1 MKLIILGPPGT
12 GKGTISRFIEAKF
25 GCEHISTGD
34 LLRAEVAKK
43 TSIGIKIERILNE
56 GKLVSNETAMQ
67 VLSKKIRSLKDGFV
81 LDGFPRNI
89 QQAKLLDG
97 LLSQQKSS
105 LDLVLEIDSDDKVV
119 IERLSSR
126 RQCIKCKRIYGHHV
140 PSKKVGV
147 CDDCG
152 SETII
157 REDDKSKAIK
167 QRLKIYHKITKPLV
181 TFYTKKKLLMKIN
194 GNRSLD
200 KIFPELEKILKKRVK

>member
-1 MKLIILGPPGT
+1 MKLIVLGPPGT

-34 LLRAEVAKK
+34 LLRNEVAKK
-43 TSIGIKIERILNE
+43 TGIGKKIEHILNA
-56 GKLVSNETAMQ
+56 GKLVTNETAMQ
-67 VLSKKIRSLKDGFV
+67 VLSKKICSLKDGFV

-89 QQAKLLDG
+89 EQAKLFDL
-97 LLSQQKSS
+97 LLSEQKIS
-105 LDLVLEIDSDDKVV
+105 LDLVLEVDSDDKVV

-126 RQCIKCKRIYGHHV
+126 RQCVNCKRIYGHHV

-152 SETII
+152 SKTII

-167 QRLKIYHKITKPLV
+167 QRLKIYHETTKPLV
-181 TFYTKKKLLMKIN
+181 DFYSNKKLLLKIN
-194 GNRSLD
+194 GNQTLE
-200 KIFPELEKILKKRVK
+200 KIFPQIEKILKKVV